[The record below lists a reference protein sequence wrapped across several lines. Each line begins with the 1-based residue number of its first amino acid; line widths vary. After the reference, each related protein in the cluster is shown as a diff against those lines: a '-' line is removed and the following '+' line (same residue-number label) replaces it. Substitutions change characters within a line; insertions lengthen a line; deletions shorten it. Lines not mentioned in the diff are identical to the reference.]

1 MTVPGCP
8 AVPLPAVDDVIVQ
21 EALLPTTSAKTPVP
35 EMRMLSLVM
44 PRRSTTSPTAP
55 VLKVRVLKVA
65 FDAFNSSK
73 LAPAAKAM
81 LLLSLLLKSRTMSLF
96 PNMLMSL
103 LSLSLRN
110 AVLPVPTK
118 LTQLLSLSV
127 NEWWPGPVCWTGLPV
142 PAPLQGPPEV
152 PAAWAVMGPAMARAD
167 AVRPATATG
176 ARIFRMWVLPDHELA
191 GSPLVTPQD
200 RRSCDDTIVVIKR
213 ARMRKEEAMRAPAN
227 A

>member
-73 LAPAAKAM
+73 LAPAAKVM

-96 PNMLMSL
+96 PNMVMRL

-110 AVLPVPTK
+110 AVLPVPTT
-118 LTQLLSLSV
+118 LTQLLWLSV
-127 NEWWPGPVCWTGLPV
+127 NEWWPDPVCWTGLPV
-142 PAPLQGPPEV
+142 PALQGPPEV

-167 AVRPATATG
+167 AA
-176 ARIFRMWVLPDHELA
+176 
-191 GSPLVTPQD
+191 
-200 RRSCDDTIVVIKR
+200 
-213 ARMRKEEAMRAPAN
+213 
-227 A
+227 